1 MPVLMS
7 VPRTRGKAKVKISE
21 KRKQVKSM
29 LEKMKNEDLDVTIT
43 LIQELIPN
51 GLMAA
56 KEEMEKEVNRLT
68 GKKYKHGKEN
78 VSWGS
83 QPGSIYLR
91 DQKIPIEVPRVRN
104 KKGNKEVT
112 LKTYQKLQEPY
123 KADKQ
128 TMLKLLCG
136 ISMHKYAK
144 CAELVPEVF
153 GISASNLSKRFR
165 QGTAAKVRRLKTRSL
180 SLDDFICIFIDGKRY
195 AKDGLLVVLGIT
207 TSGAKVILD
216 IEHSHSENGH
226 VVEQLLD
233 RLIRRGLKY
242 EDGLLFIVD
251 GSKGLIKGIKNKFK
265 EYAFIQRCQWHKRE
279 NIVSYLD
286 PAQKQV
292 YKRRLRTA
300 YQKTTYK
307 EASDA
312 LELVYRQLVEI
323 NLSAAGSLKEGLEET
338 LTLHKL
344 GLSAELKR
352 SFNTTNCIKSVMSQL
367 AQYTDKVD
375 RWRDSYQLLRWTA
388 ASLLEIE
395 PMLKTVSN
403 ARYLNVLRFKMQEE
417 IKKRQENKYGKP
429 IEDEILELMLV

>member
-1 MPVLMS
+1 
-7 VPRTRGKAKVKISE
+7 
-21 KRKQVKSM
+21 
-29 LEKMKNEDLDVTIT
+29 
-43 LIQELIPN
+43 
-51 GLMAA
+51 
-56 KEEMEKEVNRLT
+56 
-68 GKKYKHGKEN
+68 
-78 VSWGS
+78 
-83 QPGSIYLR
+83 
-91 DQKIPIEVPRVRN
+91 
-104 KKGNKEVT
+104 
-112 LKTYQKLQEPY
+112 
-123 KADKQ
+123 
-128 TMLKLLCG
+128 
-136 ISMHKYAK
+136 MHKYAK
-144 CAELVPEVF
+144 CAKLVPEVF

-165 QGTAAKVRRLKTRSL
+165 KGAAAKVRRLKTRSL

-207 TSGAKVILD
+207 TSGAKIILD
-216 IEHSHSENGH
+216 IEHSHSENGQ

-279 NIVSYLD
+279 NIISYLD
-286 PAQKQV
+286 KAQKEV
-292 YKRRLRTA
+292 YKRRLRLA

-307 EASDA
+307 EASES
-312 LELVYRQLVEI
+312 LELIFRQLVKT

-344 GLSAELKR
+344 GLSSELKK
-352 SFNTTNCIKSVMSQL
+352 SFNTTNCIESVMSQL

-403 ARYLNVLRFKMQEE
+403 SRYLNVLRFKMQEE
-417 IKKRQENKYGKP
+417 IKKRQEKKYERP
-429 IEDEILELMLV
+429 IEDEIMELMLI